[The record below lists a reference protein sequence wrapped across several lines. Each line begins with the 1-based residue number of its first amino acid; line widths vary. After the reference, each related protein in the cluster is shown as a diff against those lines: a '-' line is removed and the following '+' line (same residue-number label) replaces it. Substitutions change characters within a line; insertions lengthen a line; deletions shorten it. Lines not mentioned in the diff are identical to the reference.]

1 MPASHED
8 DHAAPDGELALT
20 HDEALELLAFLLA
33 SSRSCLFDPPGYGT
47 YRLATAAERLAAA
60 WAPRA
65 TGSLETF
72 LRELE
77 RSVPARE
84 WDPMGGAP
92 ETESYLD
99 ELIAILAREVAPDGS
114 SDADA

>member
-1 MPASHED
+1 MPASHDED
-8 DHAAPDGELALT
+8 QTAADGELALT
-20 HDEALELLAFLLA
+20 HDEALELLAFLLS

-47 YRLATAAERLAAA
+47 YRLATAAERLATA

-77 RSVPARE
+77 RSIPARE
-84 WDPMGGAP
+84 WDPMGAAP
-92 ETESYLD
+92 ETADYLD
-99 ELIAILAREVAPDGS
+99 EMIADLAREVAPDGS